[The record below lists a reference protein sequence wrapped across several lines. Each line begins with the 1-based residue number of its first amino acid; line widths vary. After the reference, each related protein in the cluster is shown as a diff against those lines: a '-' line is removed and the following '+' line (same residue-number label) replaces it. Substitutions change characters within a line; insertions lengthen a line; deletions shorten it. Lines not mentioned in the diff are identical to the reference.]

1 MLRFTSGDSWRS
13 RSNGPPGVALRAKK
27 DSVAT
32 AHRTSSAPTR
42 RLATNL
48 IIVVDP
54 PRVGA
59 ALRVARRRLAPGS
72 LPPAPPLGGAW
83 RKPHVPERLIGG
95 GGYREP
101 PHVPADPPVLGGHL
115 ERGNPGVGEPPVL
128 DS

>member
-72 LPPAPPLGGAW
+72 LPPAPPLGGAL
-83 RKPHVPERLIGG
+83 RNPPLPGRLMGRGG
-95 GGYREP
+95 SRRP
-101 PHVPADPPVLGGHL
+101 PHAPPF
-115 ERGNPGVGEPPVL
+115 P
-128 DS
+128 